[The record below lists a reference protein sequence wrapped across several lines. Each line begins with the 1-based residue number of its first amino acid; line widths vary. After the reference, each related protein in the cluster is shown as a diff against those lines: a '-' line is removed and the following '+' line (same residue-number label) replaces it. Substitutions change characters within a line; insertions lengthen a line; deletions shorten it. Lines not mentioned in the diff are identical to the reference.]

1 MSMSVSVSVSEDL
14 SGRTHPFSVRTV
26 GWGLFRVSKIRG
38 YQPSSGMLYCQFRA
52 LCLTQEIKPRGGP
65 SANVRSAT
73 IASPFK
79 GSDLMSR
86 SANANARF
94 KKVRSS
100 TKGNRSPKLPVR
112 SHGFISLM
120 SLHPLPPLSVPGAS
134 TEMDASRA
142 MVSKSNKDKIARSP
156 TPPDTD
162 EDEGDDV
169 EWPVHG
175 IVGEDV
181 DVFGISRFVIMKN
194 GSPTSLLKRLPKK
207 ASRQARPLCS

>member
-1 MSMSVSVSVSEDL
+1 
-14 SGRTHPFSVRTV
+14 
-26 GWGLFRVSKIRG
+26 
-38 YQPSSGMLYCQFRA
+38 
-52 LCLTQEIKPRGGP
+52 
-65 SANVRSAT
+65 
-73 IASPFK
+73 
-79 GSDLMSR
+79 
-86 SANANARF
+86 
-94 KKVRSS
+94 
-100 TKGNRSPKLPVR
+100 
-112 SHGFISLM
+112 
-120 SLHPLPPLSVPGAS
+120 
-134 TEMDASRA
+134 MDASRA

-162 EDEGDDV
+162 EDEGEDV